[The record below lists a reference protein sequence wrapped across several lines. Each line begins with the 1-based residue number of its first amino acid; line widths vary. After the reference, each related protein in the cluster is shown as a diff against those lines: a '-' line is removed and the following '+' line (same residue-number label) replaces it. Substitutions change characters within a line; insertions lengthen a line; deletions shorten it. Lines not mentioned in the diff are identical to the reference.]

1 MNLYA
6 NFPGATGYTPAT
18 DAGVNAAMRD
28 TARTETAL
36 ANKEDTRLQRMRE
49 AELRRKQEAH
59 RLEGIRAQQAG
70 SLDLPNQS
78 VNQRVTLPTPAPA
91 APAAAQPL
99 RRPVGPGPNG
109 GWDSY
114 RAPSAT
120 PPAAPAAAQP
130 LRRQVGPGPN
140 GGWDSYRAPLT
151 PAQMQA
157 QMDRLALLKFP
168 ALATDVFQLPAAAVL
183 NAGGAAINGVRNI
196 GNRVVNAFT
205 GEPTLGTNHEAVRSF
220 KYMPFTD
227 QIRQEQARLNE
238 YQRGAINLNK
248 PNLAMPAPAAPA
260 QAPTQAPAQAQAQAQ
275 AQTQAQAPAPA
286 GTGSAAV
293 WDTNKTAEA
302 YAPIIQS
309 AAAQYGLDPLVLRR
323 LIGTE
328 SSFRPDAVSPRGADY
343 GLGIAQIAAVHGM
356 SDADRMDPAK
366 SIPKAAEILSRYI
379 AEAGG
384 DVNAALL
391 RYKGASS
398 EAGVASMAPIVQ
410 SILSGTQTQQTTQ
423 QTTQQQPVGMP
434 TERVT
439 PKQSEVIFAP
449 ENVANTQFQTTE
461 FLRLAQQ
468 RLDEN
473 NRMLATAPDIAT
485 MEKLR
490 ARGEQLQAA
499 AQNATYMNITAR
511 AANGDDNAM
520 SSLALR
526 VGVKYAVTNDGLYVQ
541 AVDDGNGN
549 YRASGEP
556 MTRSDMATKLY
567 GIVTGATAKQSAAQA
582 AELIKAR
589 AAVFEANRKAAF
601 QQQIDRQNKA
611 YEQAGNIQLEEIKG
625 ANTLRTELAKS
636 EREIQKLIV
645 EQQLD
650 PYKNGK
656 FFKDDNGRVLFS
668 SSAGLFEYK
677 PGKDYGDG
685 LDGDGQMVPISM
697 PQ

>member
-28 TARTETAL
+28 TTQTETAL
-36 ANKEDTRLQRMRE
+36 ANKEDTRLQRMRAE
-49 AELRRKQEAH
+49 ELRRKQEAY

-91 APAAAQPL
+91 AAP
-99 RRPVGPGPNG
+99 RVGPNVYDQNFPTGPKARG
-109 GWDSY
+109 V
-114 RAPSAT
+114 PPAT
-120 PPAAPAAAQP
+120 PVAPPAAPAAAQP

-151 PAQMQA
+151 PAQMQT
-157 QMDRLALLKFP
+157 QMDRLALLKVP
-168 ALATDVFQLPAAAVL
+168 ALATDVFQLPAAAAL
-183 NAGGAAINGVRNI
+183 NAGGAAINGVRNL
-196 GNRVVNAFT
+196 GNRVYNAVT
-205 GEPTLGTNHEAVRSF
+205 GEPTLGTNWEAVRSF

-275 AQTQAQAPAPA
+275 TQAQAPAPA

-309 AAAQYGLDPLVLRR
+309 AAAQYNLDPLVLRR

-582 AELIKAR
+582 KELIKAR
-589 AAVFEANRKAAF
+589 AKVYENQETERIKG
-601 QQQIDRQNKA
+601 QIAQQNKA
-611 YEQAGNIQLEEIKG
+611 VEQTYNIRLKEIEG
-625 ANTLRTELAKS
+625 ANAMRTELAKS
-636 EREIQKLIV
+636 EREIQKMIV

-656 FFKDDNGRVLFS
+656 FFKDDSGQVFFS
-668 SSAGLFEYK
+668 SSAGVFMYE
-677 PGKDYGDG
+677 PGEDYGDG
-685 LDGDGQMVPISM
+685 LDAEGRMVPISM
-697 PQ
+697 PR

>member
-18 DAGVNAAMRD
+18 DKGVNAAMRD
-28 TARTETAL
+28 TTRTETLL
-36 ANKEDTRLQRMRE
+36 ANKEDTRLQRMRD
-49 AELRRKQEAH
+49 AELRRKQEAF

-70 SLDLPNQS
+70 SLDLPDQS

-91 APAAAQPL
+91 AAP
-99 RRPVGPGPNG
+99 RVGPNAYNQNFPTGPKA
-109 GWDSY
+109 
-114 RAPSAT
+114 RVAPSTT
-120 PPAAPAAAQP
+120 PVAPPAAAQP

-151 PAQMQA
+151 DAQMQTE
-157 QMDRLALLKFP
+157 MDRLALLK
-168 ALATDVFQLPAAAVL
+168 LPAAAADVVQAPMAGVL
-183 NAGGAAINGVRNI
+183 NLGGAAINGVRNL
-196 GNRVVNAFT
+196 GNRVVNAIT
-205 GEPTLGTNHEAVRSF
+205 GEPTLGTNWEAERSF
-220 KYMPFTD
+220 GLTPFYD
-227 QIRQEQARLNE
+227 QIRQKEARLNE
-238 YQRGAINLNK
+238 YQRGALNLNK
-248 PNLAMPAPAAPA
+248 PNLAMPEPEAPA
-260 QAPTQAPAQAQAQAQ
+260 QAQTEAQTQTQAQAQAQ
-275 AQTQAQAPAPA
+275 AQTQAPAQAPA

-309 AAAQYGLDPLVLRR
+309 AAAQYNLDPLVLRR

-366 SIPKAAEILSRYI
+366 AIPKAAEILSRYI

-423 QTTQQQPVGMP
+423 KQPVGMP

-461 FLRLAQQ
+461 FLRLAKQ

-473 NRMLATAPDIAT
+473 NRMLALAPDIAT

-490 ARGEQLQAA
+490 ANGEKLQAA

-526 VGVKYAVTNDGLYVQ
+526 VGVKYAVTDDGLYVQ

-567 GIVTGATAKQSAAQA
+567 GIVTGASAKQSAAQA

-589 AAVFEANRKAAF
+589 AKVYENQETEKIKG
-601 QQQIDRQNKA
+601 QIARQNKA
-611 YEQAGNIQLEEIKG
+611 VEQTYNIRLKEIEG
-625 ANTLRTELAKS
+625 ANAMRTELAKS
-636 EREIQKLIV
+636 EREIQKMIV

-656 FFKDDNGRVLFS
+656 FFKDDSGQVFFS
-668 SSAGLFEYK
+668 SSAGVFMYE
-677 PGKDYGDG
+677 PGEDYGDG
-685 LDGDGQMVPISM
+685 LDAEGRMVPVSM

>member
-28 TARTETAL
+28 TTQTETAL
-36 ANKEDTRLQRMRE
+36 ANKEDTRLQRMRAE
-49 AELRRKQEAH
+49 ELRRKQEAY

-91 APAAAQPL
+91 AAP
-99 RRPVGPGPNG
+99 RVGPNVYDQNFPTGPKARG
-109 GWDSY
+109 V
-114 RAPSAT
+114 PPAT
-120 PPAAPAAAQP
+120 PVAPPAAPAAAQP

-151 PAQMQA
+151 PAEMQA
-157 QMDRLALLKFP
+157 QMDRLALLKP
-168 ALATDVFQLPAAAVL
+168 VAAAADVVQAPAAGLL
-183 NAGGAAINGVRNI
+183 NLGGAAINGVRNI
-196 GNRVVNAFT
+196 GNRVVNAVT
-205 GEPTLGTNHEAVRSF
+205 GAPTLGTDSEAVRSF
-220 KYMPFTD
+220 GLTPFYD
-227 QIRQEQARLNE
+227 QIRQEEARLRK
-238 YQRGAINLNK
+238 YQQGATNLNK

-260 QAPTQAPAQAQAQAQ
+260 QAPTQAPAQAQAQ

-468 RLDEN
+468 QLDEN
-473 NRMLATAPDIAT
+473 NRMLALAPDIAT

-490 ARGEQLQAA
+490 TRGEQLQAA

-526 VGVKYAVTNDGLYVQ
+526 VGVKYAVTDDGLYVQ

-582 AELIKAR
+582 KELIKAR
-589 AAVFEANRKAAF
+589 AKVYENQETERIKG
-601 QQQIDRQNKA
+601 QIAQQNKA
-611 YEQAGNIQLEEIKG
+611 VEQTYNIRLKEIEG
-625 ANTLRTELAKS
+625 ANAMRTELAKS
-636 EREIQKLIV
+636 EREIQKMIV

-656 FFKDDNGRVLFS
+656 FFKDDSGQVFFS
-668 SSAGLFEYK
+668 SSAGVFKYE
-677 PGKDYGDG
+677 PGEDYGDG
-685 LDGDGQMVPISM
+685 LDAEGRMVPISM

>member
-157 QMDRLALLKFP
+157 QMDRLALLKP
-168 ALATDVFQLPAAAVL
+168 VAAAADVVQAPAAGLL
-183 NAGGAAINGVRNI
+183 NLGGAAINGVRNI
-196 GNRVVNAFT
+196 GNRVVNAVT
-205 GEPTLGTNHEAVRSF
+205 GAPTLGTDSEAVRSF
-220 KYMPFTD
+220 GLTPFYD
-227 QIRQEQARLNE
+227 QIRQEEARLRK
-238 YQRGAINLNK
+238 YQQGATNLNK

-260 QAPTQAPAQAQAQAQ
+260 QAPTQAPAQAQAQ

-410 SILSGTQTQQTTQ
+410 SILSGTQKQQTTQ
-423 QTTQQQPVGMP
+423 KQPAGMP

-541 AVDDGNGN
+541 AVDDGNGQ
-549 YRASGEP
+549 YRAYGKP

-567 GIVTGATAKQSAAQA
+567 GIVTGASVKQSAARA
-582 AELIKAR
+582 AEFTKAEAKVYENQETEKIKGLIAR
-589 AAVFEANRKAAF
+589 QNAAV
-601 QQQIDRQNKA
+601 
-611 YEQAGNIQLEEIKG
+611 EQTYNIRLKEIEG

-636 EREIQKLIV
+636 EREIQKMIV

-656 FFKDDNGRVLFS
+656 FFKDDSGQVFFS
-668 SSAGLFEYK
+668 SSAGVFKYE
-677 PGKDYGDG
+677 PGEDYGDG
-685 LDGDGQMVPISM
+685 LDAEGRMVPISM
-697 PQ
+697 PK